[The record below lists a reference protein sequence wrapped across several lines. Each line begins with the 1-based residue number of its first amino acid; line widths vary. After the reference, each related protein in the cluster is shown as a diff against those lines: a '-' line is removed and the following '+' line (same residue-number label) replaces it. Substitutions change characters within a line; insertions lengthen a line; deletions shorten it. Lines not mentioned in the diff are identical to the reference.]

1 MENKLIFEQ
10 FISELAKK
18 YNGYCSN
25 NPLQIGYPGNHQ
37 QHNIGRECWPMDNAI
52 LWCDNIY
59 WACKDSDSKFMI
71 ILEEDSFILKPISI
85 IKGSEFGIAGF
96 EYNTNVMPEI
106 LLDVIKQ
113 IGGNIN
119 IPLNIFGNK
128 GYGASG
134 GFIIDCQKWII
145 SWEKFRHI
153 LELNYDKL
161 KFNNIFKFNAWKLA
175 MIPSSE
181 GFNDYNRWDEFTF
194 KLNDIVSSTWHIKQ
208 NHHYFKYQ
216 ELTGKSINDFDRI
229 VEFGG
234 GCGDMC
240 KFIKQMGFK
249 GEYVIIDLP
258 EIHEIQKN
266 NLSTYYDVKFETN
279 PVEKNNKRT
288 LFIATWSISE
298 TTLQLRNEII
308 NRLKPEEYLI
318 VYQRQFEDISNEN
331 WFKNWDGHREELP
344 WIVWDGGSQYILK

>member
-1 MENKLIFEQ
+1 MENTRTYIE
-10 FISELAKK
+10 
-18 YNGYCSN
+18 
-25 NPLQIGYPGNHQ
+25 
-37 QHNIGRECWPMDNAI
+37 
-52 LWCDNIY
+52 
-59 WACKDSDSKFMI
+59 
-71 ILEEDSFILKPISI
+71 ILKDVNEEYIKDEKRNESWRCKNI
-85 IKGSEFGIAGF
+85 II
-96 EYNTNVMPEI
+96 TMPFYETKFYEDYYKYA
-106 LLDVIKQ
+106 LQTYDR
-113 IGGNIN
+113 
-119 IPLNIFGNK
+119 LNSNK
-128 GYGASG
+128 NLQG
-134 GFIIDCQKWII
+134 
-145 SWEKFRHI
+145 
-153 LELNYDKL
+153 L
-161 KFNNIFKFNAWKLA
+161 WKLA

-344 WIVWDGGSQYILK
+344 WIVWDGGSHYILK